1 MRCIWL
7 PVMRHSACTIHRHA
21 NGLFWCGC
29 SDGFLHHPHRHVH
42 TAYIVQ
48 EFGELNRSTRGET
61 THLDLAPPF
70 VFVQADC
77 GRGRATVTVY
87 TLTSSIACSMAWS
100 PMQLQPYSTY
110 IFVVTESMRL
120 SWQDACARVPWLA
133 PYNNSYMRWLPVRR
147 CRRCGINKNTKPVRL
162 SASVCFLLLLLSFAI
177 WLELGARE
185 RMNCWLV
192 DICTSA
198 HNVFAFSSASF
209 DGDMMLD
216 YNSPSRALTQ
226 KQQQHQAPQSRRWAH
241 SVNRRS
247 RIIIKHR
254 HAPSSAAMCNGNR
267 HGNASDT
274 QLYVAFT
281 CEVWPCDSCRSC
293 HCEYHS
299 HCESITAQTIES
311 SVDLRRCRCCRR
323 HHRHRRRSRSHPN
336 VIWME
341 HQYY

>member
-1 MRCIWL
+1 MHILFKSLANWIDRLEAKPHIWIWHRRLCLFKLIAAAAAPLWLCTRSQVLLPAQWLGHRCSCSRTQRIYSWWLRVCDCRGKMRA
-7 PVMRHSACTIHRHA
+7 PACH
-21 NGLFWCGC
+21 GW
-29 SDGFLHHPHRHVH
+29 P
-42 TAYIVQ
+42 
-48 EFGELNRSTRGET
+48 
-61 THLDLAPPF
+61 
-70 VFVQADC
+70 
-77 GRGRATVTVY
+77 
-87 TLTSSIACSMAWS
+87 
-100 PMQLQPYSTY
+100 
-110 IFVVTESMRL
+110 
-120 SWQDACARVPWLA
+120 

-216 YNSPSRALTQ
+216 YNSPSRAQTQ
-226 KQQQHQAPQSRRWAH
+226 KQQQQQHQAPQSRRWAH

-323 HHRHRRRSRSHPN
+323 HHRHRRRSRSHSN